1 MHVLSH
7 FSRVQLFV
15 TPWAVA
21 RQGPLSMGLS
31 RKEYWSGLSCP
42 SPGDL
47 PNPGIEPSSPSLQA
61 DSLPTEPLL
70 KGGRGGHGILQPN
83 LYKSQN
89 DFLVSAF
96 SMPFASLSR
105 SFLAVQIC
113 VRKLLILLLF

>member
-1 MHVLSH
+1 MCVLSH
-7 FSRVQLFV
+7 FSCVQLFA

-31 RKEYWSGLSCP
+31 RKEYWNGLSCP

-47 PNPGIEPSSPSLQA
+47 PNPGIEPRSPSLQA
-61 DSLPTEPLL
+61 DSLPTEPSL
-70 KGGRGGHGILQPN
+70 KGGAGHGILQPN
-83 LYKSQN
+83 LDKSQN

-96 SMPFASLSR
+96 SMPFTSLSR